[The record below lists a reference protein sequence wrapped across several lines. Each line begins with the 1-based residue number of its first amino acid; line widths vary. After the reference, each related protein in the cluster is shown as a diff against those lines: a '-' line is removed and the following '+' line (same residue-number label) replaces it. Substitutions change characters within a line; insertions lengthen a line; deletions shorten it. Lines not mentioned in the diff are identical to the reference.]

1 MPPRKR
7 KAASP
12 ASPATP
18 VASGGRRSTRISS
31 SAKKSQYFESDPE
44 DFDDRI
50 EDSSADDEKA
60 KNGNGS
66 TSRKRG
72 RPRKNPVS
80 RPASASKKAKVESE
94 DDADDF
100 QDEAD
105 EEEDDDDELDE
116 DEEPRVT
123 ITPLKKMRP
132 AGDIDYED
140 DRLHPN
146 TLLFLK
152 DLKANNKRSWLKTN
166 DPEYRRSLQDWNSFV
181 EKLMQKIIEA
191 DPTIP
196 ELPLKDVVFRIYRDI
211 RFSKDPT
218 PYKPHYGVAFS
229 RTGRK
234 GPYACYYVHCEP
246 GSCFVGG
253 GLWHPDAGHVAKLRA
268 SIDERPRRWRRVLL
282 DEAFRSTFL
291 PGAKSGDEKSCVK
304 AFCKA
309 NAENALKTK
318 PKGFDADHRDIE
330 LLKLRNFTVGKK
342 INDSIFTADDSLD
355 KMADIIRAMVGF
367 AQVGFLNDVVM
378 PDPNL
383 DSDSSS
389 EDEDEDE
396 NGEGE
401 DGSADEE

>member
-7 KAASP
+7 KAATP
-12 ASPATP
+12 ETP
-18 VASGGRRSTRISS
+18 VASVGRRSTRISS
-31 SAKKSQYFESDPE
+31 SAKKSQYFESDSD
-44 DFDDRI
+44 DFDDKNG
-50 EDSSADDEKA
+50 DSSKENVKA
-60 KNGNGS
+60 TNGNG
-66 TSRKRG
+66 TGRKRG
-72 RPRKNPVS
+72 RPGKKPAS
-80 RPASASKKAKVESE
+80 RPTSASKKAKVESE
-94 DDADDF
+94 DDADEF
-100 QDEAD
+100 QEEAEED
-105 EEEDDDDELDE
+105 EEDDDELDE

-123 ITPLKKMRP
+123 ITPLNKMRP
-132 AGDIDYED
+132 AGDVDYED
-140 DRLHPN
+140 DKLHPN

-152 DLKANNKRSWLKTN
+152 DLKANNKRSWLKSN
-166 DPEYRRSLQDWNSFV
+166 DPEYRRSLQDWNSYV
-181 EKLMQKIIEA
+181 ETLMQKIITA

-218 PYKPHYGVAFS
+218 PYKAHFSVAFS

-246 GSCFVGG
+246 GSCFIGG
-253 GLWHPDAGHVAKLRA
+253 GLWHPDASHVAKLRA

-282 DEAFRSTFL
+282 EDAFRAAFL
-291 PGAKSGDEKSCVK
+291 PGAKRGDEKSCIK
-304 AFCKA
+304 AFCKS
-309 NAENALKTK
+309 NVENALKTK

-342 INDSIFTADDSLD
+342 IPDSVFTADDSQD
-355 KMADIIRAMVGF
+355 KIADIMRAMVGY
-367 AQVGFLNDVVM
+367 VGFLNDVVM

-396 NGEGE
+396 NDEGE
-401 DGSADEE
+401 DGGADEE

>member
-7 KAASP
+7 QAAAP
-12 ASPATP
+12 ETP
-18 VASGGRRSTRISS
+18 VASAGRRSTRISS
-31 SAKKSQYFESDPE
+31 SGKKSQYFEASSD
-44 DFDDRI
+44 DDI
-50 EDSSADDEKA
+50 EDSTADEVKA
-60 KNGNGS
+60 TNGNGNG
-66 TSRKRG
+66 TGRKRG
-72 RPRKNPVS
+72 RPRKNP
-80 RPASASKKAKVESE
+80 ASQPPSTGKKAKIEHDDDSDEFKE
-94 DDADDF
+94 DGK
-100 QDEAD
+100 D
-105 EEEDDDDELDE
+105 EEEEDDDELDE

-123 ITPLKKMRP
+123 ITPLNKMR
-132 AGDIDYED
+132 GTGGVDYEE

-152 DLKANNKRSWLKTN
+152 DLKANNKRSWLKSN
-166 DPEYRRSLQDWNSFV
+166 DPEYRRSLQDWNTYV
-181 EKLMQKIIEA
+181 ESLMQKIIAA

-211 RFSKDPT
+211 RFSNDPT
-218 PYKPHYGVAFS
+218 PYKPHYSVAFS

-253 GLWHPDAGHVAKLRA
+253 GLWHPDAAHLARLRA

-282 DEAFRSTFL
+282 EDGFRAAFLS
-291 PGAKSGDEKSCVK
+291 GAKRGDEKSCLK

-309 NAENALKTK
+309 NGENALKTK

-342 INDSIFTADDSLD
+342 IPDSALTADDSQD
-355 KMADIIRAMVGF
+355 QIVDIIRAMVGY
-367 AQVGFLNDVVM
+367 VGFLNDVVM

-389 EDEDEDE
+389 EDEDGEENDDGDE
-396 NGEGE
+396 GDN
-401 DGSADEE
+401 ADEE